1 MVWPRL
7 IFAKLKKKVEKNHG
21 SLEMLQNRAR
31 GGGGRFLK
39 QA

>member
-7 IFAKLKKKVEKNHG
+7 IFAKLKKVEKNHG
-21 SLEMLQNRAR
+21 SVEMLQNRAR